1 MSRPLLVVLVALSL
15 ACAKG
20 DPFDEKVIAKDLKS
34 RTPQELYEKAQ
45 TFQYDPPASARLT
58 EAQAESFIRMLKLA
72 ARIRKVADSQF
83 GNQVDRANTAESGR
97 ARFADAMAAFGSLR
111 TYATSELRAALNLGL
126 NPKEEEWVGKQM
138 RVANTALEQLDHMNS
153 DAAERWNAE
162 QDPALVANVDLVR
175 RHREELKEWMP

>member
-1 MSRPLLVVLVALSL
+1 MSRTLLVLVVALSI

-34 RTPQELYEKAQ
+34 RTPQDLYEKAQ
-45 TFQYDPPASARLT
+45 TFQYDPPPSARLT
-58 EAQAESFIRMLKLA
+58 EAQTESFIRMLKLA

-83 GNQVDRANTAESGR
+83 GNNVDRANTAENGR

-126 NPKEEEWVGKQM
+126 NPKEEEWVGKQL
-138 RVANTALEQLDHMNS
+138 RVANVALDQLDRMPS

-162 QDPALVANVDLVR
+162 QDPAFIANVELVR